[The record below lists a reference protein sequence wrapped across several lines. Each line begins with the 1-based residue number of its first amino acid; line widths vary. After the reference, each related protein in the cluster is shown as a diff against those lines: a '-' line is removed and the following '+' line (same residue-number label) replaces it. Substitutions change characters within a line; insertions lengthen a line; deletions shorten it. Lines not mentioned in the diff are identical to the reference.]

1 MIART
6 HEAYIHA
13 VREIAAA
20 RIPKAERA
28 PLYSIKLVYGSGRIG
43 TRGTTFFGCW
53 KNGHPTDAHP
63 FVEVC
68 AFGEESPVQVAGTT
82 IHELAHVLAGPGAGH
97 GPDWHAACARLGL
110 CKVQA
115 AGTDYA
121 EGCFDAEVWKAI
133 SALPKPEDGR
143 PTGATGLSGAAVG
156 LPMQLKLRPCGAG
169 IGTRGGKSH
178 GIGSGSRLRKFA
190 CPCGVI
196 ARVARDDFMAVC
208 TLCDKPFAPALA
220 LSRKGNPS

>member
-1 MIART
+1 MQTYT

-20 RIPKAERA
+20 RIPESERA
-28 PLYSIKLVYGSGRIG
+28 PLFEIKLVYGSGRLG
-43 TRGTTFFGCW
+43 TRGTTYFGCW

-82 IHELAHVLAGPGAGH
+82 IHELAHVLAGPSAGH
-97 GPDWHAACARLGL
+97 GADWHAACARLGL

-115 AGTDYA
+115 AGTNYVP
-121 EGCFDAEVWKAI
+121 ECFDADVWQAI
-133 SALPKPEDGR
+133 QALPVPADGR
-143 PTGATGLSGAAVG
+143 PTGSSNLSGAPVG
-156 LPMQLKLRPCGAG
+156 LPLQLKLRPCGAG

-190 CPCGVI
+190 CDCGVI
-196 ARVARDDFMAVC
+196 ARVARDDFRAVC
-208 TLCDKPFAPALA
+208 TLCNSAFHPSAAQ
-220 LSRKGNPS
+220 SRKAAS